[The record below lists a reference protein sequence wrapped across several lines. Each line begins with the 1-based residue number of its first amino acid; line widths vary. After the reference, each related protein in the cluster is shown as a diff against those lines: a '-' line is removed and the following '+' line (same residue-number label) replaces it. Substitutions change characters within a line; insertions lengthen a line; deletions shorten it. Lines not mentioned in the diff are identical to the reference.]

1 MTAEDRTQRRY
12 GRRRVLAGVA
22 AGTLALAGCS
32 GGDGTQGADGD
43 GELAGDGGTDGDGES
58 TEDGGGDGGE
68 TPGADGTLSAPV
80 AGNPDAPVTLAV
92 YEDYAC
98 PHCAHYNQD
107 GFPELASAYLDPG
120 EIRYEHH
127 DLPIPV
133 ANPGSWEAANA
144 GRAVQARTGDEQFY
158 AFAKGVFEN
167 YTRIPDEG
175 PPLYES
181 VANDLGLDGTAVRS
195 DAVDQAYQATVE
207 ADRQAGIDAGV
218 QSTPTFVLDGEIV
231 TAGWGEGTL
240 STVRSAIDDALG
252 STV

>member
-1 MTAEDRTQRRY
+1 MTEERSQSRFSRR
-12 GRRRVLAGVA
+12 GVLGGLA

-32 GGDGTQGADGD
+32 GGGGATTQDGDGDADGD
-43 GELAGDGGTDGDGES
+43 TDGTADG
-58 TEDGGGDGGE
+58 DLVV
-68 TPGADGTLSAPV
+68 TPGADGTLPTPV
-80 AGNPDAPVTLAV
+80 AGNPDAQVTLAV

-107 GFPELASAYLDPG
+107 GFPELASSYLDAG

-133 ANPGSWEAANA
+133 ANPGSWEAASA
-144 GRAVQARTGDEQFY
+144 GRAVQAMAGDEQFY
-158 AFAKGVFEN
+158 AFANGVFEN
-167 YTRIPDEG
+167 YRQIPDGG
-175 PPLYES
+175 PSMYES
-181 VANDLGLDGTAVRS
+181 VATDLGLDGGAVRS
-195 DAVDQAYQATVE
+195 AAENQTYQATVE

-218 QSTPTFVLDGEIV
+218 QSTPTFVLDGDIV
-231 TAGWGEGTL
+231 AAGWGEETL